1 MTIVFAILIF
11 WTDSYF
17 VLDSLLEGD
26 KRSSGVLVYEIN
38 TYVEALTESQSV
50 RVSQHL
56 GFLISIY
63 PSRLSDPRDRRSSL
77 SSFFLS
83 LQKCDRHLT
92 TIAVTF
98 DRTRFVS

>member
-1 MTIVFAILIF
+1 MLLF
-11 WTDSYF
+11 
-17 VLDSLLEGD
+17 SLVRSGG
-26 KRSSGVLVYEIN
+26 KASSGVLVFEIN

-63 PSRLSDPRDRRSSL
+63 PSRLSDPSDRRSSL
-77 SSFFLS
+77 SSIYLS